1 MLPLTRFLAQSSSRM
16 LTAART
22 LALAV
27 ALAAPL
33 AAAHDAS
40 AQFGR
45 ATPTPVS
52 AEDFARMIAACG
64 LADNIRDVALPM
76 HETYFTRFREFESR
90 EITPSLERFAGDFSL
105 GASIDSAKEMRDA
118 RRRLLQRAA
127 QIDGQLVDE
136 IVGVLTAEDAVK
148 AERLRDALSR
158 RRSATVLPNAGFSGR
173 AETFDLRR
181 TEALAKADATAR
193 EAVLPILDAYAMSL
207 TRELER
213 AADAALERPVKAAEL
228 RAERNLS
235 NPPAPP
241 TAPPVE
247 EGGETGQ
254 TKGATATAI
263 DESWMR
269 AMGEIQREAGA
280 ELATA
285 MLRVRRLHRDTLAQV
300 EPLVASEVA
309 RAMRDDLIRNVYPM
323 LRAKSDFDAAL
334 AEATALRAKGEIDD
348 ARWSA
353 ATAIIDGHDLAVRGI
368 LDGLMDLADKD
379 ATDNEGIGFFR
390 VGSVD
395 GENVDENSD
404 MVRRIRL
411 TKELT
416 EIATREADALR
427 TALGLAAPERQVA
440 GEARL
445 DGLNAGGLAIGG
457 VDIGAAVADAIGDGG
472 GAVQIQAVMVGGDG
486 EAITLSTD
494 DMDDAGMLFVGGVA
508 GGGPRV
514 PKPFTRDELD
524 AIAASSGLDG
534 AQRATF
540 DEIAGRCAES
550 RSSAEDEHGSQ
561 GNVMTSADGG
571 VSITFAVA
579 GDNVIDR
586 DPGDIGKLVAA
597 ITVAEETMF
606 DELRAAANADRTE
619 PIEAARRMRARTRLS
634 LGETGEHA
642 IDFMQIATQAT
653 LDEAAR
659 ASIDV
664 RLREWDVASVDALE
678 AMQREIT
685 AANERFDEIWKAATQ
700 PSTEEANGDLA
711 VQMAIEIDEATGKE
725 LAEVDRRITTARDR
739 VATANRATRTS
750 LEDALAGNPEMQKA
764 FRRAYLRAAN
774 PSVYRGARDL
784 APYFDKAAAL
794 EGVGEQARADIARL
808 RGEWIEQR
816 EVRCEEF
823 IRVRDEAERE
833 SKARANAGGDE
844 DPQAETMEAM
854 RLMGATQRDRKRL
867 REDLEQIEA
876 TSFRKLQDLLLVEVG
891 ADRAK
896 ELGELPAK
904 RRANIPQIRFGG

>member
-1 MLPLTRFLAQSSSRM
+1 MLPLTRFLVQSSSRM

-33 AAAHDAS
+33 TAAHDAS

-76 HETYFTRFREFESR
+76 HETYFARFRDFESR
-90 EITPSLERFAGDFSL
+90 EITPSLERLGGDFSL
-105 GASIDSAKEMRDA
+105 GASIDTAKEARDA

-136 IVGVLTAEDAVK
+136 IVGVLTAEDAAK

-158 RRSATVLPNAGFSGR
+158 RRSATVLPSAGFAGR

-181 TEALAKADATAR
+181 TEALAKADATVR
-193 EAVLPILDAYAMSL
+193 DAVLPILDAYAISL

-241 TAPPVE
+241 EPTD
-247 EGGETGQ
+247 
-254 TKGATATAI
+254 GAAMPI
-263 DESWMR
+263 DEGWMR

-280 ELATA
+280 ELAAA
-285 MLRVRRLHRDTLAQV
+285 MLRVRRLHRDTLAQIA
-300 EPLVASEVA
+300 PLVTSEVA

-334 AEATALRAKGEIDD
+334 AEATALRAKGQIDD

-390 VGSVD
+390 VGVD

-404 MVRRIRL
+404 MARRIRL

-445 DGLNAGGLAIGG
+445 GGLDAGGLAIGG

-494 DMDDAGMLFVGGVA
+494 DMDDAGMLFFGGVA

-550 RSSAEDEHGSQ
+550 RKSAEDEHGSQ
-561 GNVMTSADGG
+561 GNVMTSEDGG
-571 VSITFAVA
+571 VSITFTVA
-579 GDNVIDR
+579 GDDTIVENS
-586 DPGDIGKLVAA
+586 GDAEKLVAA
-597 ITVAEETMF
+597 ITTAEETMF
-606 DELRAAANADRTE
+606 DELRAAATSDRAE
-619 PIEAARRMRARTRLS
+619 PIEASRRMRARARLS

-642 IDFMQIATQAT
+642 VDLVRIAGQAS
-653 LDEAAR
+653 LDESAR
-659 ASIDV
+659 ASIDA
-664 RLREWDVASVDALE
+664 RLREWDVASVAALDG
-678 AMQREIT
+678 MRREIT
-685 AANERFDEIWKAATQ
+685 AANERHDEIWKAATQ
-700 PSTEEANGDLA
+700 ETTTQTEGGTTIGRAMTL
-711 VQMAIEIDEATGKE
+711 DEATAKE
-725 LAEVDRRITTARDR
+725 LGAIDRRIEGARDR
-739 VATANRATRTS
+739 VATANRATRTA
-750 LEDALAGNPEMQKA
+750 LEDALAGSPEMQKA

-833 SKARANAGGDE
+833 SKARANAGGDD

-854 RLMGATQRDRKRL
+854 RLMGAAQRDRKRL

-904 RRANIPQIRFGG
+904 RRANVPQIRFGG

>member
-1 MLPLTRFLAQSSSRM
+1 MLPLTSFLAQSSSRM
-16 LTAART
+16 LTAVRT

-33 AAAHDAS
+33 AAAPDAS
-40 AQFGR
+40 AQFAR

-76 HETYFTRFREFESR
+76 HETYFARFRDFESR
-90 EITPSLERFAGDFSL
+90 EISPSLERLGGDFGL
-105 GASIDSAKEMRDA
+105 AASVDSAKDARDA

-148 AERLRDALSR
+148 AERLRDTLSR
-158 RRSATVLPNAGFSGR
+158 RRSATVLPNAGFAGR

-181 TEALAKADATAR
+181 VEALAKADATVR
-193 EAVLPILDAYAMSL
+193 DAVLPILDAYAISL

-241 TAPPVE
+241 EPTD
-247 EGGETGQ
+247 
-254 TKGATATAI
+254 GAAMPI

-269 AMGEIQREAGA
+269 AMSEIQREAGA
-280 ELATA
+280 DLGAA
-285 MLRVRRLHRDTLAQV
+285 MLRVRRLHRDTLAQI

-309 RAMRDDLIRNVYPM
+309 RAMRDDLVRNVYPM

-353 ATAIIDGHDLAVRGI
+353 ASAIIDGHDLAVRGI

-395 GENVDENSD
+395 GQNVDENSD

-445 DGLNAGGLAIGG
+445 DGLNTGGLAIGG
-457 VDIGAAVADAIGDGG
+457 VDIGAAVADTIGDGG

-514 PKPFTRDELD
+514 PKPFTRNELD

-550 RSSAEDEHGSQ
+550 RNSAEDEHGSQ
-561 GNVMTSADGG
+561 GNVMTSEDGG

-597 ITVAEETMF
+597 VTVAEETMF
-606 DELRAAANADRTE
+606 DELRAAADADRTE

-685 AANERFDEIWKAATQ
+685 AANERRDEIWKAATQ
-700 PSTEEANGDLA
+700 RSTEEANGDLA
-711 VQMAIEIDEATGKE
+711 VQMAIEINGATGEE
-725 LAEVDRRITTARDR
+725 LAEVDRRIATARDR
-739 VATANRATRTS
+739 VATANRATRTA

-816 EVRCEEF
+816 EAQCEDF
-823 IRVRDEAERE
+823 IRARDETERE
-833 SKARANAGGDE
+833 SKARANANAD
-844 DPQAETMEAM
+844 DDRQAATMEAM
-854 RLMGATQRDRKRL
+854 RLMGAMQRDRKRL
-867 REDLEQIEA
+867 REDLAQIEA
-876 TSFRKLQDLLLVEVG
+876 TSFRKLQDLLLVEIG
-891 ADRAK
+891 AERAK

-904 RRANIPQIRFGG
+904 RRANVPQIRFGG